1 MQWGKELES
10 VSTVF
15 NTKLYGML
23 IFWSTKGSQCVEHAD
38 EALKLVQK
46 GLKLTIWNMQTKV
59 H

>member
-38 EALKLVQK
+38 EALK
-46 GLKLTIWNMQTKV
+46 
-59 H
+59 